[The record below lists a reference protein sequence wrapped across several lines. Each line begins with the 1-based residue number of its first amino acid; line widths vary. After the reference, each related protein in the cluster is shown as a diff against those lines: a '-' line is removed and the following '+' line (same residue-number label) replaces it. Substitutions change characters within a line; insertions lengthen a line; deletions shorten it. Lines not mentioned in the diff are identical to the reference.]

1 MMNMDDIY
9 SFLMEMDKLKGVYRR
24 SFLSDQSRNENSA
37 EHSWHL
43 AMALLL
49 LQDEEDLHIDIF
61 RTMKM
66 ALVHD
71 VCEIGAGDI
80 SVYDPGRNDKYGEE
94 KEYLAELKGM
104 NLAVA
109 DEIYDLWDEYE
120 KQETGESRWVK
131 VLDRLLPFCLNI
143 ATEGKSWK
151 EQGIRREQV
160 IRINDPIRQQA
171 PEIFQWILGKI
182 DMAVEKGWLG
192 A

>member
-1 MMNMDDIY
+1 MNFDEIFD
-9 SFLMEMDKLKGVYRR
+9 FLIEMDKLKGVYRR

-49 LQDEEDLHIDIF
+49 LQDEVDLSIDIF

-80 SVYDPGRNDKYGEE
+80 SVYDPGRSDKHGEE
-94 KEYLAELKGM
+94 EEYLAGLKGM
-104 NLAVA
+104 NLAVTE
-109 DEIYDLWDEYE
+109 EIYDLWDEYE
-120 KQETGESRWVK
+120 KQETEESRWVR
-131 VLDRLLPFCLNI
+131 VLDRLLPFCLNM
-143 ATEGKSWK
+143 ATEGKAWK

-160 IRINDPIRQQA
+160 VRINDPIRQQA
-171 PEIFQWILGKI
+171 PELFSWIMDKI
-182 DMAVEKGWLG
+182 DFAVGKGWLG